1 MSGGRGPR
9 WGGIQE
15 YRQASNDETMIAV
28 MCESAQGLENIEE
41 IAQVPGVDAVF
52 VGAFDLSQALG
63 VAGDTTNPKVE
74 TAIEQILD
82 VCRRHEVIP
91 GIVAPTIE
99 VARKR
104 IEQGFLYVT
113 ILDDMA
119 FLAEAAQKRLSDVK
133 G

>member
-1 MSGGRGPR
+1 MH
-9 WGGIQE
+9 I
-15 YRQASNDETMIAV
+15 D
-28 MCESAQGLENIEE
+28 
-41 IAQVPGVDAVF
+41 
-52 VGAFDLSQALG
+52 
-63 VAGDTTNPKVE
+63 E

-99 VARKR
+99 VDRKR

>member
-1 MSGGRGPR
+1 
-9 WGGIQE
+9 
-15 YRQASNDETMIAV
+15 

-41 IAQVPGVDAVF
+41 IAQVHGVDAIF
-52 VGAFDLSQALG
+52 IGAFDLSQALG

-74 TAIEQILD
+74 TAIERILD
-82 VCRRHEVIP
+82 VCGRYEVIP
-91 GIVAPTIE
+91 GIVAPTVE

-119 FLAEAAQKRLSDVK
+119 FLADAAEKRLADVK
-133 G
+133 E